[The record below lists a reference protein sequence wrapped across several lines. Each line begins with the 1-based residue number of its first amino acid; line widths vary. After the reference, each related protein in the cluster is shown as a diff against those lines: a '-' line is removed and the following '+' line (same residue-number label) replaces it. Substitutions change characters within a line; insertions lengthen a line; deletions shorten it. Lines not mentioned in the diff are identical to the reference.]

1 MNEPNQWNWS
11 GEGWVDGGGRG
22 SGEGRDSCDAPTDT
36 CAHGRRV
43 SDPAE
48 PARLLRASSG
58 VGWGADGAVGVVLE
72 VVV

>member
-11 GEGWVDGGGRG
+11 GDGWVDGGGRG

-43 SDPAE
+43 SDPLSQ
-48 PARLLRASSG
+48 RG
-58 VGWGADGAVGVVLE
+58 C
-72 VVV
+72 